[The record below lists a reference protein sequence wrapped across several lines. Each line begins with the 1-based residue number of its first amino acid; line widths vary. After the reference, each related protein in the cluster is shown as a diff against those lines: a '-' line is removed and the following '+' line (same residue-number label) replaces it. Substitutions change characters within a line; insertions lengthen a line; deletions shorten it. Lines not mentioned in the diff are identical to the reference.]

1 MQKKTFDEL
10 FDGVIKH
17 EGYYANVTGDKDGE
31 TYMGVARNLH
41 PKWQGWVIIDAYK
54 EEFGEIKRNTKIDNP
69 QLTQLVKDFYRKT
82 FYDNYRI
89 ESINNG
95 PLQEIIFDWCV
106 NSGHWG
112 SRGVQRT
119 LNQFFNTDLKM
130 DGIIG
135 KNTLS
140 VIISC
145 EPKALFDAIKA
156 ARIRYYYT
164 IAKRGQNHKLLKGWL
179 NRINSIVYEEYS
191 ALKDIERRG

>member
-17 EGYYANVTGDKDGE
+17 EGYYANVTGDRGGE

-41 PKWQGWVIIDAYK
+41 PNWDGWEYIDAYK
-54 EEFGEIKRNTKIDNP
+54 ETYGKIKRNFKIDIPELN
-69 QLTQLVKDFYRKT
+69 QLVKDFYKHT
-82 FYDNYRI
+82 FYDHYQI
-89 ESINNG
+89 GSIKNG
-95 PLQEIIFDWCV
+95 SLQEIIFDWCV

-119 LNQFFNTDLKM
+119 LNQFFNAELKM

-135 KNTLS
+135 KQTLK
-140 VIISC
+140 IINGC
-145 EPKALFDAIKA
+145 NPRELFEAIKA

-164 IAKRGQNHKLLKGWL
+164 IAKKGQNYRFLKGWL
-179 NRINSIVYEEYS
+179 RRIGSINY
-191 ALKDIERRG
+191 RN